1 MKLAGYITMSQ
12 DSFVKPECFLM
23 FLFLFNHDTEAVEL
37 RVKSFRE
44 KRVTCVLRVAQAK
57 SLRSKHIKG
66 SQDRYLLGQKHT
78 ICKLSG

>member
-1 MKLAGYITMSQ
+1 
-12 DSFVKPECFLM
+12 M

-57 SLRSKHIKG
+57 SLRSKRIKG